1 MSGHIV
7 QLLLSLFLLANAAL
21 VYMKALTL
29 FQAEDST
36 NPMAWIGLSIGAIFV
51 LGFAWLLYAF
61 GGVAATHV
69 AALLA

>member
-7 QLLLSLFLLANAAL
+7 QLLLGLFLLANGAL

-29 FQAEDST
+29 FQAEDS

-51 LGFAWLLYAF
+51 IGFAWLLYAF
-61 GGVAATHV
+61 GVTVATHLV
-69 AALLA
+69 ALLA